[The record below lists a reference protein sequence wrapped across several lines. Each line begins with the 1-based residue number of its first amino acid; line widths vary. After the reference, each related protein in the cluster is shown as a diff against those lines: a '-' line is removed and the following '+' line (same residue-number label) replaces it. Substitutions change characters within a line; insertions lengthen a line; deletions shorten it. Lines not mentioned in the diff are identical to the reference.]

1 MQTPALRTLVT
12 QDPGLPKPNPTSS
25 YWQTPPHPLSDT
37 QSPSLPPQTDVAII
51 GSGITGLS
59 VLLTLLDDHPDL
71 NITVLE
77 ARSLCSGATGRNGGQ
92 LAANAGEEYLHLVEE
107 FGREGAGEVVRFT
120 FENLRRMREL
130 VRRFAVEESEV
141 EEVVKVRVFLEDD
154 GFERFK
160 GSVEA
165 LERDLPGFKG
175 IYTTLNRE
183 VLKREY
189 HLDGAGGALLPAG
202 TVWPYRLVTKIFAC
216 LLERYGHRL
225 NIETQTPVTS
235 IAFDATSPSWPYILH
250 TPRGG
255 LRATQI
261 AHCTNG
267 HAGHLLPGLR
277 GPIYPFKGTMTVQDA
292 GNIMPNRGGDL
303 SWGFHYPVM
312 YDKQSGRYA
321 AGLYYL
327 MQNTKTGYFFFGGE
341 DTRIDNCL
349 SADDSLVEEGS
360 IKHLQEKLPHFLGHN
375 GAEQWRLAS
384 GWSGIMGFSADGL
397 PVVGRAQASMTGRQ
411 GEGEYVAAAFNGYG
425 MANCLL
431 SGEALAKMMMGT
443 DVSAWLPKAYGIHE
457 RRLKEPLTVD
467 HAIKS
472 FDLDA

>member
-1 MQTPALRTLVT
+1 MQSPALKALLT

-25 YWQTPPHPLSDT
+25 YWQSPPHPLSNT
-37 QSPSLPPQTDVAII
+37 QSPSPPGKTDVAII

-71 NITVLE
+71 TITVLE

-92 LAANAGEEYLHLVEE
+92 LAANAGEEYLHLVEA
-107 FGREGAGEVVRFT
+107 FGREGTGEIVRFT

-130 VRRFAVEESEV
+130 VRRFAVEESQVQEL
-141 EEVVKVRVFLEDD
+141 VKVRVFLEER

-160 GSVEA
+160 RSVEA
-165 LERDLPGFKG
+165 LERDLPDLKG
-175 IYTTLNRE
+175 VYTVLDRE

-202 TVWPYRLVTKIFAC
+202 TIWPYRLVTEIFAC
-216 LLERYGHRL
+216 LVEKYGHRL

-235 IAFDATSPSWPYILH
+235 IVSDTTNPSHPYILH
-250 TPRGG
+250 TPRGT

-277 GPIYPFKGTMTVQDA
+277 GPVYPFKGTMTVQDA
-292 GNIMPNRGGDL
+292 GSIMLNRGGDL
-303 SWGFHYPVM
+303 SWGFHYPVI
-312 YDKQSGRYA
+312 YDKESRRYA

-341 DTRIDNCL
+341 DTRIDHCL
-349 SADDSLVEEGS
+349 SSDDSQVEEGS
-360 IKHLQEKLPHFLGHN
+360 IRHLQEKLPHFLGYD
-375 GAEQWRLAS
+375 GAEQWRLAG

-397 PVVGRAQASMTGRQ
+397 PVVGRAETSMTGRQ

-431 SGEALAKMMMGT
+431 AGEALAKIMMGK
-443 DVSAWLPKAYGIHE
+443 DSSAWLPKAYGIHE
-457 RRLKEPLTVD
+457 TRLKEPLTLD
-467 HAIKS
+467 HAIES
-472 FDLDA
+472 FELNA

>member
-1 MQTPALRTLVT
+1 MQTPALRTLIT

-37 QSPSLPPQTDVAII
+37 QSPSLPPQTDVVII

-183 VLKREY
+183 VLK
-189 HLDGAGGALLPAG
+189 
-202 TVWPYRLVTKIFAC
+202 VCI
-216 LLERYGHRL
+216 
-225 NIETQTPVTS
+225 
-235 IAFDATSPSWPYILH
+235 
-250 TPRGG
+250 
-255 LRATQI
+255 
-261 AHCTNG
+261 
-267 HAGHLLPGLR
+267 
-277 GPIYPFKGTMTVQDA
+277 
-292 GNIMPNRGGDL
+292 
-303 SWGFHYPVM
+303 
-312 YDKQSGRYA
+312 
-321 AGLYYL
+321 
-327 MQNTKTGYFFFGGE
+327 
-341 DTRIDNCL
+341 
-349 SADDSLVEEGS
+349 
-360 IKHLQEKLPHFLGHN
+360 
-375 GAEQWRLAS
+375 
-384 GWSGIMGFSADGL
+384 
-397 PVVGRAQASMTGRQ
+397 
-411 GEGEYVAAAFNGYG
+411 
-425 MANCLL
+425 
-431 SGEALAKMMMGT
+431 
-443 DVSAWLPKAYGIHE
+443 
-457 RRLKEPLTVD
+457 
-467 HAIKS
+467 
-472 FDLDA
+472 

>member
-1 MQTPALRTLVT
+1 MQTPDLKALLT

-25 YWQTPPHPLSDT
+25 YWQSPPHPLSNT
-37 QSPSLPPQTDVAII
+37 QSSSLPGKTDVAII

-59 VLLTLLDDHPDL
+59 VLITLLDEHPDL
-71 NITVLE
+71 TVTVLE

-92 LAANAGEEYLHLVEE
+92 LAANAGEEYLHLAEE
-107 FGREGAGEVVRFT
+107 FGREGAGEIVQFT

-130 VRRFAVEESEV
+130 VRRFAVEESQV
-141 EEVVKVRVFLEDD
+141 QEVVKARVFLEER
-154 GFERFK
+154 GFERFQR
-160 GSVEA
+160 SVNA
-165 LERDLPGFKG
+165 LERDLPDFRGV
-175 IYTTLNRE
+175 YTVLDRE

-202 TVWPYRLVTKIFAC
+202 TIWPYRLVTEVFAC
-216 LLERYGHRL
+216 LLKRYGHRL

-235 IAFDATSPSWPYILH
+235 IVSDATNPSHPYILH
-250 TPRGG
+250 TPRGT

-277 GPIYPFKGTMTVQDA
+277 GQIYPFKGTMTVQDA
-292 GNIMPNRGGDL
+292 GSIMLNRGGDL
-303 SWGFHYPVM
+303 SWGFHYPVI
-312 YDKQSGRYA
+312 YDKESRRYA

-327 MQNTKTGYFFFGGE
+327 MQNTKTGCFFFGGE
-341 DTRIDNCL
+341 DTRIEHCL
-349 SADDSLVEEGS
+349 SSDDSQVEEGS
-360 IKHLQEKLPHFLGHN
+360 IRHLQEKLPHFLGYD

-397 PVVGRAQASMTGRQ
+397 PVVGRAETSMTGRQ

-431 SGEALAKMMMGT
+431 AGEALAKIMIGK

-457 RRLKEPLTVD
+457 TRLKEPLTLD
-467 HAIKS
+467 HAIES
-472 FDLDA
+472 FELGA